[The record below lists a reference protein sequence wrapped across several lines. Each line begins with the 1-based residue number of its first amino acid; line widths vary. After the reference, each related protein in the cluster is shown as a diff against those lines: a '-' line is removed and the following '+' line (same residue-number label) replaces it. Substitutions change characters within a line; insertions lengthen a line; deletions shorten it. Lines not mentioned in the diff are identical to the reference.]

1 MRLVPSITH
10 GDPIMVPADAEIVI
24 EGFIPPHRLEAE
36 GPFAEFTGY
45 QGPQVPN
52 PVVEVT
58 AITRRADAIY
68 HDCGAGLADHL
79 VPDNMA
85 MEGAIFAMCR
95 NAAPALRR
103 VHVPISGRRFHA
115 YLQFENPRP
124 GEVRDALTAALSYRR
139 LKAVMAFDEDID
151 IFDDSQAMWALA
163 TRLQW
168 DRDTIRIDRLS
179 EANLDPSTPP
189 GTASTT
195 KVALDATL
203 PPPRRPGAPKP
214 VPRVNR
220 VNEEA
225 LEVARA
231 AVDAADPTGWPRA

>member
-1 MRLVPSITH
+1 M
-10 GDPIMVPADAEIVI
+10 
-24 EGFIPPHRLEAE
+24 
-36 GPFAEFTGY
+36 
-45 QGPQVPN
+45 
-52 PVVEVT
+52 T

-85 MEGAIFAMCR
+85 MEGAIFR
-95 NAAPALRR
+95 
-103 VHVPISGRRFHA
+103 HVPQRGAGAQAGACADFGRRFHA

-189 GTASTT
+189 GVNSTA

-220 VNEEA
+220 VNEDA

-231 AVDAADPTGWPRA
+231 ALDAADPAGWPKV